1 MSIKTGFI
9 GLGAMGAPMATH
21 LHERGLLV
29 AVANRTQAKAAAL
42 AEKLGV
48 SAPETLAELAAQ
60 CDVIALCVT
69 ADADVLSRSRRW
81 RRT

>member
-9 GLGAMGAPMATH
+9 GLGAMGAPMTKH

-29 AVANRTQAKAAAL
+29 AVANRTHAKAVTL

-48 SAPETLAELAAQ
+48 SAPDTLSELAAQ
-60 CDVIALCVT
+60 CDVIAL
-69 ADADVLSRSRRW
+69 
-81 RRT
+81 